1 MMYLKEIYSV
11 KSHRNVAMDLVA
23 ATNQAILRG
32 FPLIAGQGVSS

>member
-23 ATNQAILRG
+23 TTNQAILRG